1 VQPPARCGQGTDGAE
16 RPTVYDALSR
26 FGGDFLQRQD
36 VPFATRKV
44 LNTLLR
50 CRSPALG
57 GHSFSCD
64 HCGFTAVLYNSC
76 GSRYCPRCQ
85 GPRRYEWA
93 EKQQAL
99 LLPTPHS
106 QVVFTLPA
114 ALRPIARVFP
124 KEVYNT
130 LFDAA
135 KQTLLKLAATHWNAK
150 PTILSVLHTWARNLS
165 FHPHVHCVVSSGGLT
180 ADGRWVDA
188 APRFLFPHAAMQCL
202 FRGIFLR
209 RLRQKLDSLDPR
221 QTRLFRLAALQR
233 RWVVFV
239 EAADGRDKQFIVK
252 YLARYVYNGPISDH
266 RIVAVTD
273 AGVAIRTRGAE
284 VVQLPGLEFARRFA
298 MHILPK
304 GFRRI
309 RPSGLLAPTVR
320 ARLEVARKLL
330 GRPVKAPDEV
340 TPPVTLDIAVE
351 ARGLTCP
358 DCGGRLR
365 FEQIPP
371 DRSFNPCSRG
381 PP

>member
-1 VQPPARCGQGTDGAE
+1 VQPPAQCGRGTDDAE
-16 RPTVYDALSR
+16 RPTVCDALSR
-26 FGGDFLQRQD
+26 FGGAFLQRQD
-36 VPFATRKV
+36 VPPATRKV

-57 GHSFSCD
+57 GHSYTCD

-76 GSRYCPRCQ
+76 GNRYCPQCQ

-93 EKQQAL
+93 EQQQAL
-99 LLPTPHS
+99 LLPAPHF

-150 PTILSVLHTWARNLS
+150 PTILSVLHTWTRNLS

-188 APRFLFPHAAMQCL
+188 EPRFLFPHSAMQCL
-202 FRGIFLR
+202 FRGIFLHGLR
-209 RLRQKLDSLDPR
+209 KRLHTLDPR
-221 QTRLFRLAALQR
+221 QARLFRLAALQR

-239 EAADGRDKQFIVK
+239 EAADGRDKRFIVK
-252 YLARYVYNGPISDH
+252 YLARYVYNGPISDR
-266 RIVAVTD
+266 RIVAMTD

-284 VVQLPGLEFARRFA
+284 VVQLSGLEFTRRFA
-298 MHILPK
+298 MHVLPK
-304 GFRRI
+304 GFRRV
-309 RPSGLLAPTVR
+309 RAAGLLAPTAR
-320 ARLEVARKLL
+320 ARLEVARGLL
-330 GRPVKAPDEV
+330 GSPESSLEV
-340 TPPVTLDIAVE
+340 ATPTALDTAVE
-351 ARGLTCP
+351 TVELTCP
-358 DCGGRLR
+358 HCGGRLR